1 MNAGTQVKGIIVQGN
16 NRSTIQGKYK
26 HNKHKNINKST
37 GEHTFPQKTGA
48 RSAASEGSAL
58 KIVLWQ
64 WFGEQQ

>member
-16 NRSTIQGKYK
+16 NRGTIQGKYK
-26 HNKHKNINKST
+26 HNKHKNINKSV

-58 KIVLWQ
+58 KIVL
-64 WFGEQQ
+64 